1 MNSRNPN
8 WPVLVYEFRVFL
20 ENFRRARD
28 CVLNRTFDLSLEGA
42 KRRKALLFGV
52 VVLILMTLVLSTQ
65 PLSKWVRIL
74 ADVLGVLFIP
84 GSALDRDLNYGE
96 VLSRIGWQFA
106 RFLPLLLFPYQIA
119 FRRASLYLAD
129 IFEKP
134 EQIARAFMR
143 DVALGGASGTLKI
156 RDGQVVNMDDG
167 EESPILA
174 FGGPGYVEVD
184 QNSVALF
191 EKADGRPR
199 VVGPTGDDPVP
210 LDGFERFRSVID
222 LRNQHVDLRDL
233 KDNEEIPSRSL
244 DGIKVSAMNVSM
256 RFSIWRGNKERTLRE
271 PHPYKSSRM
280 VEEMV
285 YGQSQSV
292 STAAALSE
300 AGKRDLPFTIQ
311 TVMRGFV
318 RGHLSQ
324 TMNSR
329 KLTEFLA
336 SHGSPEIDAARTQ
349 VARIITESGRVLPR
363 NEQGPNPNVPNEPS
377 FTPRP
382 DITRQFYEELVNKAH
397 ERGLHLDWIDIGTWK
412 TPDILIT
419 DRHLEAWKLSAENA
433 VRGDDGAIEGVRRE
447 AFQGK
452 TIQIIQEV
460 PLQRYHENLR
470 ASRPHLEAVKRLLV
484 SYLEQMTETREL
496 LIKKDHPDDQVLI
509 QELKEAIDHIRD
521 LLGWGSS
528 HQPGKIDPPNSITP
542 PT

>member
-1 MNSRNPN
+1 MLMDILGILFIPNS
-8 WPVLVYEFRVFL
+8 
-20 ENFRRARD
+20 ARD
-28 CVLNRTFDLSLEGA
+28 TDIDYKGI
-42 KRRKALLFGV
+42 G
-52 VVLILMTLVLSTQ
+52 
-65 PLSKWVRIL
+65 
-74 ADVLGVLFIP
+74 LGVL
-84 GSALDRDLNYGE
+84 
-96 VLSRIGWQFA
+96 WQFI

-134 EQIARAFMR
+134 EQTARAFMR
-143 DVALGGASGTLKI
+143 DVALGGASETLKI
-156 RDGQVVNMDDG
+156 RDGQVMNTDDG
-167 EESPILA
+167 DESPILA

-222 LRNQHVDLRDL
+222 LRDQHVDLRDL

-256 RFSIWRGNKERTLRE
+256 RFSIWRGEKERTLRE

-292 STAAALSE
+292 TALSE
-300 AGKRDLPFTIQ
+300 AARRDLPFTIQ

-324 TMNSR
+324 TMSSR

-412 TPDILIT
+412 TPDVVINEK
-419 DRHLEAWKLSAENA
+419 HLEAWKLSAENA
-433 VRGDDGAIEGVRRE
+433 TRDDERAIEGARNDARQQRTV
-447 AFQGK
+447 
-452 TIQIIQEV
+452 QIIQEV
-460 PLQRYHENLR
+460 PLQRYYENLK
-470 ASRPHLEAVKRLLV
+470 ANRPHPEAVKRLLT
-484 SYLEQMTETREL
+484 SYLEQMTETYEL
-496 LIKKDHPDDQVLI
+496 LVKKDHLEDRDLI
-509 QELKEAIDHIRD
+509 QKLYKAIQHLRK
-521 LLGWGSS
+521 LLGWDAHFVGNN
-528 HQPGKIDPPNSITP
+528 DNS
-542 PT
+542 PTSFTS